1 MQNFIQPSNR
11 LFSGENKI
19 EIRNN
24 GMIAIRKAIPI
35 KPEKNI
41 IYAFKHSKKYKT
53 IPMKIAGIIS
63 KLAHIWSCKNA
74 ENFFQAE

>member
-1 MQNFIQPSNR
+1 MEASNDKRANIIIDCKQKLMQNFIQPSNR

-35 KPEKNI
+35 KPERNI
-41 IYAFKHSKKYKT
+41 
-53 IPMKIAGIIS
+53 M
-63 KLAHIWSCKNA
+63 
-74 ENFFQAE
+74 